1 MLTRLRP
8 LTKTLINPT
17 FVNERMHDNR
27 VMGLSPVTHSLLE
40 HHLSD
45 VHFELYTLVDSLCML
60 HGHVSMFCNRFSG
73 LSSVQS

>member
-45 VHFELYTLVDSLCML
+45 VHFELYTLVGFSLYASWTCK
-60 HGHVSMFCNRFSG
+60 HV
-73 LSSVQS
+73 L